1 MCGDSVIEPFFWTF
15 QKELKKVNIVSIF
28 KMAEKR
34 TIKNYLS
41 EPALLICD
49 EMYEIFVQWR
59 NWGFA
64 LSVIATLSRKKLSF
78 LKDNQNK
85 VVIFVFLHFKFCR
98 TIEKCYYVSILLKT
112 SIGAALFITN
122 CSKKTIFPSRCKS
135 R

>member
-1 MCGDSVIEPFFWTF
+1 MIGILMLKMCGDSVIEPFFWTF

-59 NWGFA
+59 N
-64 LSVIATLSRKKLSF
+64 
-78 LKDNQNK
+78 
-85 VVIFVFLHFKFCR
+85 
-98 TIEKCYYVSILLKT
+98 
-112 SIGAALFITN
+112 
-122 CSKKTIFPSRCKS
+122 
-135 R
+135 